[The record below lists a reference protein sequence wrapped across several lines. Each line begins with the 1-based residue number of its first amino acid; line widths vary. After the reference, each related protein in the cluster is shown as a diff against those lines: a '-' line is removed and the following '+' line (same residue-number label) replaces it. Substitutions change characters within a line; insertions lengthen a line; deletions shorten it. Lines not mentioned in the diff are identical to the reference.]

1 MSVAH
6 KDAPEI
12 EGLYRDLLD
21 AIPLSVLLVTRDL
34 RIALVNQHFLEKSQR
49 TIEET
54 FNQRLQEVFPPAILD
69 HTEIVQRIQSVFEA
83 DKPTQG
89 RRISFRAPGGLMRVY
104 YYQIL
109 PLAAHGNGE
118 YAILVLEDVTEQ
130 THLGEDVDRMERH
143 LAIVVENTGEIILS
157 TDPEGRIL
165 SWNKSAEQIS
175 GYTFQEVKDR
185 FLYEFFG
192 KEHEAEVRKMLAE
205 RQEAISLRATA
216 WNLVKKGGGVISI
229 AWTCSPMLDERAIP
243 IGLVAVGRDLTESR
257 KLEAQ
262 LLQAQKLA
270 ALGVMAGGIAHE
282 LRNPLAICSAAA
294 QFLKDEEIEPKFR
307 RECAQKVSLGMQR
320 ASTIIEHLLKFA
332 RPSPRNGFT
341 RVDLI
346 SVVKE
351 ALGLI
356 ADQAQVQ
363 LIEMNAQFPEIPAF
377 TLGDADLL
385 QLVFMNL
392 FLNAIHA
399 MPNGGRLSVNVG
411 MNRHE
416 ITVQVSDTGHGIPA
430 ADLDDIFDPF
440 FSSST
445 EKTGTGL
452 GLPLCYTVV
461 KQHAGGIGVESAPGQ
476 GSTFTVRLNLL
487 EDGPPKHSD
496 ES

>member
-1 MSVAH
+1 MSRAH
-6 KDAPEI
+6 TDAPEI
-12 EGLYRDLLD
+12 EGLYKDLLN
-21 AIPLSVLLVTRDL
+21 AIPMSVLLVTRDL
-34 RIALVNQHFLEKSQR
+34 RIALVNQHFLEKSRR

-54 FNQRLQEVFPPAILD
+54 FGRRLQEVFQPAILD
-69 HTEIVQRIQSVFEA
+69 HTEVVQQIQSVFEA
-83 DKPTQG
+83 NKPTQG
-89 RRISFRAPGGLMRVY
+89 RKISFRAPGGVMRIY
-104 YYQIL
+104 YYQVL
-109 PLAAHGNGE
+109 PLTVRDNE
-118 YAILVLEDVTEQ
+118 EFAILIMEDVTEQ
-130 THLGEDVDRMERH
+130 THLSEAIDRMERH

-175 GYTFQEVKDR
+175 GYTSEEVKSR
-185 FLYEFFG
+185 FLYEFCG
-192 KEHEAEVRKMLAE
+192 KEHEAEVRQVLVE
-205 RQEAISLRATA
+205 RKEAIAPRATA
-216 WNLVKKGGGVISI
+216 WNLVKKDGGVISI

-243 IGLVAVGRDLTESR
+243 IRIVAVGRDLTESR
-257 KLEAQ
+257 KIEAQ

-282 LRNPLAICSAAA
+282 LRNPLAICSSAA
-294 QFLKDEEIEPKFR
+294 QFLMEEEIEPKFR
-307 RECAQKVSLGMQR
+307 RECAQKVSQGMQR

-332 RPSPRNGFT
+332 RPSVRNGFT

-356 ADQAQVQ
+356 ADQSQVQ
-363 LIEMNAQFPEIPAF
+363 LIELSVQFPGIPAF

-399 MPNGGRLSVNVG
+399 MPNGGRLTVNVG
-411 MNRHE
+411 MNHHE
-416 ITVQVSDTGHGIPA
+416 ITVRVSDTGHGIPA

-452 GLPLCYTVV
+452 GLPLCYAVV
-461 KQHAGGIGVESAPGQ
+461 KQHAGGIGVESVPGQ
-476 GSTFTVRLNLL
+476 GSTFTIRLNLL
-487 EDGPPKHSD
+487 EDGPPRRGD